1 MEIVMQLVEE
11 KWSEILLTVKR
22 EHELTDISFNTW
34 LKPLQIFSIQNNR
47 IFVLVS
53 SEQMGLTYINK
64 KYYLPLKVAVEEI
77 TGMEY
82 EIEFVLPEQ
91 ARKLKMPHPAR
102 QATTEEAERSNL
114 NPNYTFDTFVVGNNN
129 RFAQSASLAVAE
141 SPGEIY
147 NPLFLYGGVGLGKTH
162 LMHSIAHFI
171 LQKNPS
177 SRILYVTSEEFTN
190 EVIEAIRNSNNTAMT
205 KFREKYRNIDV
216 LLIDDVQFIIG
227 KESTQEEFFH
237 TFNTLHGAN
246 KQIILSS
253 DRPPKDMDILED
265 RIRSRF
271 EWGLLADIQSPDY
284 ETRIAILRKKQELD
298 GYSVS
303 DDVIEY
309 IASNIKSNIRE
320 LEGALNKII
329 AYANLE
335 KREINID
342 LAEQVLRDIISPN
355 EKKVI
360 TPEFIIDT
368 VADHFDITPSDIVG
382 SKRSS
387 KIVFPRQIAMYL
399 CREMLDAPLT
409 GIGKMMGD
417 RDHTTVMHGIEKIE
431 KEMNAK
437 DSVRNTVDILKKK
450 INPSK

>member
-1 MEIVMQLVEE
+1 MQLVEE

-64 KYYLPLKVAVEEI
+64 KYYLPLKVAVAEI
-77 TGMEY
+77 IGMEY

-237 TFNTLHGAN
+237 TFNKLYQDH
-246 KQIILSS
+246 KQMVFTS
-253 DRPPKDMDILED
+253 DRPPQDIKKMED
-265 RIRSRF
+265 RLRSRF
-271 EWGLLADIQSPDY
+271 QGGMVTSIDPPDL
-284 ETRIAILRKKQELD
+284 ETRTAILRSRAEAEH
-298 GYSVS
+298 
-303 DDVIEY
+303 IEFQKEAIDY
-309 IASNIKSNIRE
+309 IASNVSENIRE
-320 LEGALNKII
+320 LEGAFVRVTLLASQAHTPITLELTQKALQDLVKTNNKKKYITI
-329 AYANLE
+329 D
-335 KREINID
+335 EITRTVCQFYKVKYED
-342 LAEQVLRDIISPN
+342 LMS
-355 EKKVI
+355 KKKTKSIVI
-360 TPEFIIDT
+360 
-368 VADHFDITPSDIVG
+368 
-382 SKRSS
+382 
-387 KIVFPRQIAMYL
+387 PRQIAMYL
-399 CREMLDAPLT
+399 CRELT
-409 GIGKMMGD
+409 ENTFPHIGTAFSG
-417 RDHTTVMHGIEKIE
+417 RDHTTVMHACNKVSDEIKSNESFRKMIEQLKTQI
-431 KEMNAK
+431 
-437 DSVRNTVDILKKK
+437 TGVDK
-450 INPSK
+450 

>member
-1 MEIVMQLVEE
+1 MQLVEE

-64 KYYLPLKVAVEEI
+64 KYYLPLKVAVAEI
-77 TGMEY
+77 IGMEY

-91 ARKLKMPHPAR
+91 ARKLKMPHPTR

-171 LQKNPS
+171 QENHPGMKV
-177 SRILYVTSEEFTN
+177 LYVSSETFTN
-190 EVIEAIRNSNNTAMT
+190 ELIEAIRNGNNTAMSR
-205 KFREKYRNIDV
+205 FREKYRSIDV

-237 TFNTLHGAN
+237 TFNELHVAK

-253 DRPPKDMDILED
+253 DRPPKEMETLEE

-271 EWGLLADIQSPDY
+271 EWGLLADIGSPAY
-284 ETRIAILRKKQELD
+284 ETR
-298 GYSVS
+298 
-303 DDVIEY
+303 
-309 IASNIKSNIRE
+309 
-320 LEGALNKII
+320 
-329 AYANLE
+329 
-335 KREINID
+335 
-342 LAEQVLRDIISPN
+342 LA
-355 EKKVI
+355 
-360 TPEFIIDT
+360 
-368 VADHFDITPSDIVG
+368 
-382 SKRSS
+382 
-387 KIVFPRQIAMYL
+387 
-399 CREMLDAPLT
+399 
-409 GIGKMMGD
+409 
-417 RDHTTVMHGIEKIE
+417 
-431 KEMNAK
+431 
-437 DSVRNTVDILKKK
+437 ILKKK
-450 INPSK
+450 A

>member
-1 MEIVMQLVEE
+1 MQLVEE

-64 KYYLPLKVAVEEI
+64 KYYLPLKVAVAEI

-171 LQKNPS
+171 QENHPGMKV
-177 SRILYVTSEEFTN
+177 LYVSSETFTN
-190 EVIEAIRNSNNTAMT
+190 ELIEAIRNGNNTAMSR
-205 KFREKYRNIDV
+205 FREKYRSIDV

-237 TFNTLHGAN
+237 TFNELYLAK
-246 KQIILSS
+246 KQIVISS
-253 DRPPKDMDILED
+253 DKPPKDMETLEE

-271 EWGLLADIQSPDY
+271 ECGLTADIGSPDY
-284 ETRIAILRKKQELD
+284 ETRMAILRRKEEMDNFHLD
-298 GYSVS
+298 
-303 DDVIEY
+303 DEILKY
-309 IASNIKSNIRE
+309 IATNIKSNIRE
-320 LEGALNKII
+320 LEGALNKLL
-329 AYANLE
+329 AYSNLE
-335 KREINID
+335 QTEITMEVAMKELQN
-342 LAEQVLRDIISPN
+342 IISPDKPR
-355 EKKVI
+355 EI
-360 TPEFIIDT
+360 TPQLIID
-368 VADHFDITPSDIVG
+368 VVCEHFHITKEQMISKSRSNDIA
-382 SKRSS
+382 K
-387 KIVFPRQIAMYL
+387 PRQIAMYL
-399 CREMLDAPLT
+399 CKNMT
-409 GIGKMMGD
+409 GISLENIGELLGG
-417 RDHTTVMHGIEKIE
+417 RDHSTVIHGINKVEAE
-431 KEMNAK
+431 LQTNEATVNLL
-437 DSVRNTVDILKKK
+437 NTIKKK
-450 INPSK
+450 INPN

>member
-1 MEIVMQLVEE
+1 MQLVEE

-64 KYYLPLKVAVEEI
+64 KYYLPLKVAVAEI
-77 TGMEY
+77 IGMEY

-171 LQKNPS
+171 QENHPGMKV
-177 SRILYVTSEEFTN
+177 LYVSSETFTN
-190 EVIEAIRNSNNTAMT
+190 ELIEAIRNGNNTAMSR
-205 KFREKYRNIDV
+205 FREKYRSIDV

-237 TFNTLHGAN
+237 TFNELHVAK

-253 DRPPKDMDILED
+253 DRPPKEMETLEE

-271 EWGLLADIQSPDY
+271 EWGLLADIGSPDY
-284 ETRIAILRKKQELD
+284 ETRMAILKKKAERDGFEL
-298 GYSVS
+298 S
-303 DDVIEY
+303 DEILNY
-309 IASNIKSNIRE
+309 IAVNIKSNIRE
-320 LEGALNKII
+320 LEGALNKLMAYVNLVQTEITMEI
-329 AYANLE
+329 AQKELQN
-335 KREINID
+335 
-342 LAEQVLRDIISPN
+342 IISPD
-355 EKKVI
+355 KPRIV
-360 TPEFIIDT
+360 TPQLIMEV
-368 VADHFDITPSDIVG
+368 VAEHFGISIEQIL
-382 SKRSS
+382 SKSRSNDVA
-387 KIVFPRQIAMYL
+387 KPRQIAMYL
-399 CREMLDAPLT
+399 CKNMTDASLEA
-409 GIGKMMGD
+409 IGKVFGG
-417 RDHTTVMHGIEKIE
+417 RDHSTVVHGIKKVAEDVSADE
-431 KEMNAK
+431 AVAK
-437 DSVRNTVDILKKK
+437 TVETIKKK
-450 INPSK
+450 INPN